1 VATSAAQSAVTE
13 DVFIN
18 RSFSVRLSFYHRNI
32 ALSFTWI
39 DFYLLIYRTA
49 MRRSKTVY

>member
-1 VATSAAQSAVTE
+1 MATSAAQSAVTE

-32 ALSFTWI
+32 SSVLRGSTF
-39 DFYLLIYRTA
+39 IY
-49 MRRSKTVY
+49 